1 VTNISC
7 ILLEEKHFGF
17 YLHGRSAHDHAD
29 ADMAQLNANLKLEAE
44 SLVTTRGFT
53 PDSNVQTYEIYLSR
67 RMREKYDAAFA
78 GVLYAEPTRRPPPG
92 RRNVRTTRGPVSVR
106 TKGFRAAPDEGLKRQ
121 RELNRYLMGYLATP
135 SPQAASNLDERAA
148 GGAPAEKPI
157 VRAKIGNEQYGLPP
171 DMGYGERSIFL
182 EDTEGR
188 FKRLLLAGRE
198 YDVVMFMVLTYCLFD
213 MATQNTYIAIF
224 FAYIFD
230 FVLRAVRSELASR
243 NIAAKTLLDDRF
255 LL

>member
-1 VTNISC
+1 MC
-7 ILLEEKHFGF
+7 LRH
-17 YLHGRSAHDHAD
+17 HAD
-29 ADMAQLNANLKLEAE
+29 C
-44 SLVTTRGFT
+44 
-53 PDSNVQTYEIYLSR
+53 
-67 RMREKYDAAFA
+67 
-78 GVLYAEPTRRPPPG
+78 
-92 RRNVRTTRGPVSVR
+92 
-106 TKGFRAAPDEGLKRQ
+106 
-121 RELNRYLMGYLATP
+121 
-135 SPQAASNLDERAA
+135 
-148 GGAPAEKPI
+148 
-157 VRAKIGNEQYGLPP
+157 LPHHSDCLP
-171 DMGYGERSIFL
+171 HQGYGERSIFL